1 MVAYHG
7 TPDSTE
13 RKRGSPI
20 GCQLCYSYDSSELG
34 VAMSSTNKPGRFP
47 AIVLPTGSAK
57 LDSPPLKVFLR
68 PARGDD
74 QMPMPNR
81 ATGTP
86 SLVATHR
93 HCFGEVY
100 RHPCSE
106 NNDLL
111 SCHRCHLST
120 VIPRQIGTYD
130 SLDGYFRQACQ
141 RVDDFRAQVGA
152 LAASKTIHET

>member
-1 MVAYHG
+1 
-7 TPDSTE
+7 
-13 RKRGSPI
+13 
-20 GCQLCYSYDSSELG
+20 
-34 VAMSSTNKPGRFP
+34 MSSPNRSRMFP
-47 AIVLPTGSAK
+47 EIVLPTGSAK

-81 ATGTP
+81 VTGTP

-93 HCFGEVY
+93 YCFGEVY

-106 NNDLL
+106 DNDLL
-111 SCHRCHLST
+111 SCHRCHLAT
-120 VIPRQIGTYD
+120 VIPREIRTYD
-130 SLDGYFRQACQ
+130 SLDAYFRRACQ
-141 RVDDFRAQVGA
+141 RVDDFRALVGV